1 MKRLFCMILSLSLLL
16 CCLAGAAGE
25 EELPLLDVY
34 CAEQDFSTKCLAD
47 YSTEWEEGNGLCI
60 WMDGPGYVPNVLI
73 FRRPLDKKFNNP
85 VNYLN
90 NVYRE
95 YMEDKY
101 GDSVGTNPC
110 QKVEI
115 GEKTV
120 YLARYHY
127 EANGNKLCMARVIEV
142 RDDGDVEFAAKYP
155 EDDPQDAAAALYMA
169 VLYYTAG
176 RGEAPAPTAEMG
188 GSYSVQKSLPIV
200 SGVSEYRDGRFYINL
215 PDSWQIFTQ
224 SDYTSFCFK
233 AWDPANPNR
242 TFFLF
247 MKAEP
252 FLKSQAEKKYY
263 QGIAGNNKDS
273 IYRLYA
279 EAPVMESCT
288 LQAFLNTMPQ
298 LRDYCDLFYD
308 AGWTVN
314 SSVLPQMTDVEIV
327 EKKNSTLPAPSD
339 CKENTIAR
347 IRYKDYLGQ
356 ECEGLVTAMP
366 RDPGSYFMGSI
377 DTMTYTVNLFMGV
390 TAPVGELQELE
401 PVLTECLG
409 SFGFEESY
417 VKKAVDFSNQ
427 QTQELRAQLQQIEAA
442 HDAMMQ
448 AWYAREQAHD
458 IAFQKLSDSIMGYD
472 RLYDSSTGEIYRAD
486 VGFYDSYN
494 LNRSEYSNSN
504 LYLIDSSSQQYYLQG
519 VDYYI
524 TK

>member
-47 YSTEWEEGNGLCI
+47 YSTEWEEGNGLRI

-110 QKVEI
+110 QTVEI

-176 RGEAPAPTAEMG
+176 GGEAPAPTAEMG

-200 SGVSEYRDGRFYINL
+200 SGVSEYRDGRFYMNL
-215 PDSWQIFTQ
+215 PNGWGILTQ
-224 SDYTSFCFK
+224 GEYMNFCFK
-233 AWDPANPNR
+233 AWDPSNPNR
-242 TFFLF
+242 TVFLF
-247 MKAEP
+247 MKLEP
-252 FLKSQAEKKYY
+252 FLKGQAAKSWY
-263 QGIAGNNKDS
+263 QNAAVIAPD
-273 IYRLYA
+273 YRLFA
-279 EAPVMESCT
+279 EAPMMESCT
-288 LQAFLNTMPQ
+288 LAAFLDTMPQ
-298 LRDYCDLFYD
+298 ITAFCDLFYD
-308 AGWTVN
+308 SGLTIN
-314 SSVLPQMTDVEIV
+314 SAVIPQITDVDIL
-327 EKKNSTLPAPSD
+327 EKTTSTIPAPAD
-339 CKENTIAR
+339 CKENSIAR
-347 IRYKDYLGQ
+347 ISFHDYLGQ
-356 ECEGLVTAMP
+356 SCEGLVAAQV
-366 RDPGSYFMGSI
+366 RDPLQYIVSQGV
-377 DTMTYTVNLFMGV
+377 DTMPYTVSLFMGV

-401 PVLTECLG
+401 PILTECLG
-409 SFGFEESY
+409 SFGFEDSY
-417 VKKAVDFSNQ
+417 VQQAISVSNE
-427 QTQELRAQLQQIEAA
+427 QTRELQNQMRQIEAA

-448 AWYAREQAHD
+448 AWYAREEAHD
-458 IAFQKLSDSIMGYD
+458 IAFQKMSDSILGYD

-494 LNRSEYSNSN
+494 LNRSEYGNSN
-504 LYLIDSSSQQYYLQG
+504 LYLIDSSSSQYYLQG